1 MSTRPDMV
9 EIKLLLIAQMRVVM
23 QVVVMADLMLARE
36 LPWSE
41 QLVHRMIQVHYL
53 NRLRGL
59 LAAVPPDMS
68 AEILSA
74 CEKTIGPAIGFTQN

>member
-1 MSTRPDMV
+1 MSTRTDTV
-9 EIKLLLIAQMRVVM
+9 AVKQLLITQMQVVM

-36 LPWSE
+36 LPWEE
-41 QLVHRMIQVHYL
+41 QLVNRMIQAHYL

-59 LAAVPPDMS
+59 LAAIPPDMS

-74 CEKTIGPAIGFTQN
+74 CEKTSGPVIGFTQN